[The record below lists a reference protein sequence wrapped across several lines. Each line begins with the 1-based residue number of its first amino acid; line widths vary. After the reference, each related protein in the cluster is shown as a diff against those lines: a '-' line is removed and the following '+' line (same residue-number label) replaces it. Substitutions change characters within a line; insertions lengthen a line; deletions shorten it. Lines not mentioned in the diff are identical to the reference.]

1 MNSNSY
7 MQRVQAQYQ
16 GTSGFVAVVFIIL
29 VLVAIGYLI
38 YWAVN
43 SKNWSGFNSQMNP
56 VIISEPMNA
65 FNNHDFDKGIAL
77 PVSNQGLEFT
87 YSYWIYIADWS
98 YNFGK
103 RKYIF
108 VKGSLS
114 GDQGDWSPAMWLDET
129 LNTLRTSMAVFTPE
143 GSTQKGGSGGAERYS
158 TCDVR
163 DIPLQ
168 KWVYISYVFNNR
180 NVDIYVDG
188 KLEKSCLLAQVPYLN
203 RSDLYI
209 MPQLKSSKDGITGD
223 TGFYGQISNF
233 QYFSRALLP
242 TEVSTIYANGPYAA
256 L

>member
-16 GTSGFVAVVFIIL
+16 GTSGFVAVVFIVL
-29 VLVAIGYLI
+29 VLLAIVYLI
-38 YWAVN
+38 YWAVT
-43 SKNWSGFNSQMNP
+43 SKSWSGFNSQMNP

-65 FNNHDFDKGIAL
+65 FNNSDLKKGIAL

-114 GDQGDWSPAMWLDET
+114 GDQPDWAPAMWLGENI
-129 LNTLRTSMAVFTPE
+129 NTLHTSMAVFKPTD
-143 GSTQKGGSGGAERYS
+143 GSSSERYS

-168 KWVYISYVFNNR
+168 KWVYITYVFNNR
-180 NVDIYVDG
+180 NVDLYVDG
-188 KLEKSCLLAQVPYLN
+188 KLEKSCLLAQVPNLN

-209 MPQLKSSKDGITGD
+209 TPDVAGKGD
-223 TGFYGQISNF
+223 NSGFYGQISNF

-242 TEVSTIYANGPYAA
+242 TEVSDIYMNGPYAA